1 VDTPPLLRRLG
12 AAACLALSAGCT
24 TLDLV
29 SPPPRIDLYP
39 AAPAPDAPLVLAIPG
54 LRIPG
59 LRIRQEE
66 HFGRLVELLAE
77 QGIPCRILAYDTSGD
92 PVAQHAALY
101 SSEHGLAWTRVGP
114 ALAREFEAENE
125 RRLARGAP
133 PVKRLVLIGY
143 SQGSVLLAQLANRL
157 FHSFKEE
164 YRETVTAFGDEWEAL
179 RKDPEFL
186 LFINALDDFIAIQN
200 IRSQNEQLFKSSPP
214 LRRLYERAQK
224 KLVTQYEEFLGY
236 LTDPSGKYPGVQR
249 FEGVESPY
257 YPKRYRRIRAYAAE
271 RASRTAEEK
280 EKNRQ
285 FFVTYAQYR
294 SLLDVEARFI
304 SCAGSLFGSPQAN
317 DTVNL
322 AKWLPFVRRVIGRE
336 YRQILQTELGTE
348 EHLKRVERLS
358 ADAHRKRYPFAP
370 TEILS
375 IVGAN
380 GAQGDGLVDQPAA
393 HLSLHTF
400 AAFKTA
406 HDADGKARLD
416 EVRRA
421 TLPKLP
427 VAPLELMHLPE
438 KSFWGLAGR
447 RHGAAYMVE
456 DNPAWPFV
464 LNFIRGDWASLERD
478 LARDGDLFRQFM
490 VEVVLGDAR
499 LKASDVR
506 WKDASDDLVIR
517 GRYYNEGSR
526 TIIWTGH
533 FKDTGVVAELRE
545 KARLLDVTDMV
556 PGVRDLLGS
565 SHAERPRLLE
575 NLRGRVQLLNPAPL
589 IPNHDEIFSWTG
601 LVPEETEEAGG
612 LVDFSVRLP
621 GGGEA
626 PLRCAVHP
634 GRISFVKIEAG
645 EQ

>member
-1 VDTPPLLRRLG
+1 MNTPPLLRRAG
-12 AAACLALSAGCT
+12 AAAFLALSAGCT
-24 TLDLV
+24 TLDLIT
-29 SPPPRIDLYP
+29 PPPRIDLYP

-54 LRIPG
+54 LRVPG
-59 LRIRQEE
+59 LRITQEE
-66 HFGRLVELLAE
+66 HFGRLVELLAKE
-77 QGIPCRILAYDTSGD
+77 GIPCRILAYDTSGD

-143 SQGSVLLAQLANRL
+143 SQGGVLLAQLADRL
-157 FHSFKEE
+157 FHSFKQE
-164 YRETVTAFGDEWEAL
+164 YRETVAAFGDEWEAL

-186 LFINALDDFIAIQN
+186 LFINALDDFIAIKN
-200 IRSQNEQLFKSSPP
+200 IRSQYEGLFKASPP

-236 LTDPSGKYPGVQR
+236 LTDPSGRYPGVER
-249 FEGVESPY
+249 FEEVESPY
-257 YPKRYRRIRAYAAE
+257 YPKRYRRIMAYAAE
-271 RASRTAEEK
+271 RASLPAVEK
-280 EKNRQ
+280 EGNRR

-294 SLLDVEARFI
+294 ALLDVEARFI
-304 SCAGSLFGSPQAN
+304 TCAGSLFGSPQAN

-322 AKWLPFVRRVIGRE
+322 AKWLPFVRRIIGRE

-348 EHLKRVERLS
+348 EHLERVEKLA
-358 ADAHRKRYPFAP
+358 ADAHRERYPFAP
-370 TEILS
+370 AEILS

-380 GAQGDGLVDQPAA
+380 GEHGDGLVDQPAA

-400 AAFKTA
+400 AVFRTA
-406 HDADGKARLD
+406 DDAGGKARFV
-416 EVRRA
+416 EAERA
-421 TLPKLP
+421 TLPELP
-427 VAPLELMHLPE
+427 VAPLEVMHLPE

-456 DNPAWPFV
+456 DNPAWPCV
-464 LNFIRGDWASLERD
+464 LNFIRGDWASLERG
-478 LARDGDLFRQFM
+478 LAREDGLFRQFM
-490 VEVVLGDAR
+490 VEVVLGDER

-506 WKDASDDLVIR
+506 WRDASVDLVVR

-526 TIIWTGH
+526 TIVWTGH

-545 KARLLDVTDMV
+545 KARLLNVADMV

-565 SHAERPRLLE
+565 SHAERPRLLD

-589 IPNHDEIFSWTG
+589 IPNYDEVFGWTG
-601 LVPEETEEAGG
+601 LVPEEMEEAGG
-612 LVDFSVRLP
+612 VVNFVVRLP
-621 GGGEA
+621 GGGET